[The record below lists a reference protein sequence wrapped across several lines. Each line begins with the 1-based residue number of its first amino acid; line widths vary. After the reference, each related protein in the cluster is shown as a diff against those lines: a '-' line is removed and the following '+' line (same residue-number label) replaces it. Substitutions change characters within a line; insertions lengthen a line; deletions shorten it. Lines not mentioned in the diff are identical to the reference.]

1 MGSEAKPK
9 PPRRSGRLRVWVRRA
24 VLVLL
29 WLGIALVIFIALFR
43 FLNPP
48 ITPLMVAKWVRGYTL
63 DHPWVPL
70 DNISPNLPLAVIT
83 SEDGQFCSHWGVDL
97 GAVREAIDEAR
108 RRGRYRGASTITM
121 QTAKNLFLWP
131 GRDPIRKAIEIPIAY
146 LMTALWPKERV
157 MEVYLNIV
165 QWGPGIFGAEAA
177 SQRYFG
183 KSAKTLSRRE
193 AALLAASLPLP
204 NVRNPGKPS
213 RRLQAL
219 ARNVERRMPGMLA
232 RAECVRKAPE
242 NRNATSG
249 QRGRKPL

>member
-1 MGSEAKPK
+1 M
-9 PPRRSGRLRVWVRRA
+9 
-24 VLVLL
+24 LVLL
-29 WLGIALVIFIALFR
+29 WLAIALLIFIALFR

-63 DHPWVPL
+63 EHPWVPL
-70 DNISPNLPLAVIT
+70 DDISPNLPLAVIT
-83 SEDGQFCSHWGVDL
+83 SEDGQFCSHWGVDW

-131 GRDPIRKAIEIPIAY
+131 GRDPVRKALEIPIAY

-193 AALLAASLPLP
+193 AALLAVSLPLP

-213 RRLQAL
+213 RRLQIL
-219 ARNVERRMPGMLA
+219 ARNIERRMPGMLA
-232 RAECVRKAPE
+232 RAECVRKPAE